1 MKLKLEAVSQPK
13 FVASRG
19 IEIGGVDWAEDISSW
34 ATGDS
39 SIIRQIS
46 FMKIARVETYCLS
59 LLEVNLTEA
68 TQAF

>member
-19 IEIGGVDWAEDISSW
+19 IEIGGVAWAEDISSW
-34 ATGDS
+34 ATGGS

-46 FMKIARVETYCLS
+46 FMKIAGVETYCLS